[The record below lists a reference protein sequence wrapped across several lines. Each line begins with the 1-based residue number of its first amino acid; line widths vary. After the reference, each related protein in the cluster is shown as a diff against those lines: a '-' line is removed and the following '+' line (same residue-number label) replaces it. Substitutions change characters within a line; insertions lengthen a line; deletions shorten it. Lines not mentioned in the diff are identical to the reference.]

1 MKCRRSIFPRSSTLC
16 GRSGFP
22 FLAAFRS
29 SAPFHNGSESC
40 IFLPL
45 WKPRNWPF
53 LARGTSWASQVLH
66 PLPQRQRNPYFPAV
80 AEAPELAVPCGRC
93 FPWHPCPPPLATTAA
108 EPVFSCRCGSPGTG
122 RPLREMLPVA
132 PRSSDFPAVAEAPE
146 LAVPCGRCFPWH
158 PGPPPLATTAANP
171 AFSCRCGSTE
181 VPILS
186 LCILGVWQYAEN
198 E

>member
-1 MKCRRSIFPRSSTLC
+1 MPSFHIAPGFIIGSPHLAICSHPGLRPSPSLATTAAESAFSCRCGSPGTVLSPRETPLGPLRSY
-16 GRSGFP
+16 
-22 FLAAFRS
+22 
-29 SAPFHNGSESC
+29 APCHNGSEFR

-45 WKPRNWPF
+45 RKPRNWPSP
-53 LARGTSWASQVLH
+53 AGDASRGTPVLR
-66 PLPQRQRNPYFPAV
+66 PLPQWQRIPYFPAV
-80 AEAPELAVPCGRC
+80 AEAPELAVPC
-93 FPWHPCPPPLATTAA
+93 
-108 EPVFSCRCGSPGTG
+108 E
-122 RPLREMLPVA
+122 
-132 PRSSDFPAVAEAPE
+132 
-146 LAVPCGRCFPWH
+146 RCFPWH

>member
-1 MKCRRSIFPRSSTLC
+1 MKYRRSIFPRSSTLC

-108 EPVFSCRCGSPGTG
+108 EPAFSCRCGSPGTG

-132 PRSSDFPAVAEAPE
+132 PRSSAPCHNGSESCIFLPLWKYGSSHIVTMHFRCVA
-146 LAVPCGRCFPWH
+146 
-158 PGPPPLATTAANP
+158 
-171 AFSCRCGSTE
+171 
-181 VPILS
+181 I
-186 LCILGVWQYAEN
+186 Y
-198 E
+198 